1 MILTA
6 SAKARRVS
14 RFSLVIGAGIIA
26 GIFTLNAAP
35 ASADSTW
42 DRSSSSVTSSDSTWD
57 TPSNLDDSTWDTPS
71 ATTDD
76 STWD

>member
-1 MILTA
+1 MNITA
-6 SAKARRVS
+6 TAKARSIS
-14 RFSLVIGAGIIA
+14 RLSLVVGAGIIA
-26 GIFTLNAAP
+26 GIFTLNATP

-42 DRSSSSVTSSDSTWD
+42 DRTSSVSTS
-57 TPSNLDDSTWDTPS
+57 DDSTWDTLN

>member
-1 MILTA
+1 MNLTA
-6 SAKARRVS
+6 SAKARRTS
-14 RFSLVIGAGIIA
+14 RVSLVIGAGIIA

-42 DRSSSSVTSSDSTWD
+42 DLASTVSTSDDSTWD
-57 TPSNLDDSTWDTPS
+57 TVSNLDDSTWDAP
-71 ATTDD
+71 ADLDD